1 MKFKDKNYK
10 IIAKTLFGL
19 ENILAEEIVNIGGK
33 DIEIINR
40 AVSFY
45 GDDELLYKANLHLR
59 TAVRLIIPLHMFR
72 VKNENDLYKRTK
84 EFKWHELLTPSNT
97 IAVHSTVS
105 SEAIHHSK
113 YAALK
118 VKDAIV
124 DKMRNK
130 YGKRPN
136 IDTENPDY
144 RINLH
149 IYNEDATISLDSSGD
164 SLHKRGYRLAQVDA
178 PLNEVLAAGMLKL
191 AGWNAQNDFYDPMC
205 GSGTLL
211 MEAAAIATNTP
222 PGYKRKFGFMNWS
235 DYDEELWQK
244 LKNEVEIQTPN
255 IKIYGTDNSAKSFV
269 IARKNILNAEFED
282 YIHLKKDNFFNLK
295 PKSESGTIIF
305 NPPYDERM
313 KQDEIVDFYKK
324 IGDKLKHD
332 LKGFDAWLISANLNA
347 IKHLGLKTSKKII
360 LYNAKLE
367 CRYNH
372 YEMY

>member
-1 MKFKDKNYK
+1 
-10 IIAKTLFGL
+10 
-19 ENILAEEIVNIGGK
+19 
-33 DIEIINR
+33 
-40 AVSFY
+40 
-45 GDDELLYKANLHLR
+45 
-59 TAVRLIIPLHMFR
+59 MFR

-84 EFKWHELLTPSNT
+84 EFKWHELLTPSDT
-97 IAVHSTVS
+97 IAVHSTVT

-136 IDTENPDY
+136 IDTDKPDY

-178 PLNEVLAAGMLKL
+178 PLNEVLAAGMLKI

-211 MEAAAIATNTP
+211 MEAASIAANIP

-235 DYDEELWQK
+235 DYNEDVWEK
-244 LKNEVEIQTPN
+244 LRSEVEIKNPE

-295 PKSESGTIIF
+295 PKGDKGTVIF

-313 KQDEIVDFYKK
+313 KQEEIVEFYKK

-332 LKGFDAWLISANLNA
+332 LKGFDAWIISANLNA
-347 IKHLGLKTSKKII
+347 LKHLGFENI
-360 LYNAKLE
+360 AKNNTL
-367 CRYNH
+367 
-372 YEMY
+372 